1 MVEEEKNRWAQKS
14 STGRVWF
21 ALRAHK
27 AKVGFL
33 SSSVL
38 YLNP

>member
-21 ALRAHK
+21 ALRAHR

-33 SSSVL
+33 GPTVL
-38 YLNP
+38 HLNP